1 MSVARR
7 LGFVTSIRERRCLHS
22 VLVVSRYRQNNEKA
36 RRTCAQPNWVIDN
49 AALNFSVQRRHVL
62 VVKGDLA
69 ANEDIKDDTEG
80 PDVDFRASVHLGVEQ
95 FGCGKVE

>member
-1 MSVARR
+1 
-7 LGFVTSIRERRCLHS
+7 VTSIRERRCLHS
-22 VLVVSRYRQNNEKA
+22 VLVVSRYGQNNEKA
-36 RRTCAQPNWVIDN
+36 RRTCTQPNWVIDN

-62 VVKGDLA
+62 VVKGDFA

-95 FGCGKVE
+95 LGCGKVE